1 MKNLFAQAQK
11 HKSRI
16 AIISAGQ
23 SYSYTDLISK
33 STELAHFLLRGRTD
47 LNGARIAFLMPPS
60 YEYTALMWAI
70 WRAGGIAVPLCEKH
84 PLASLTYVIED
95 TQAECLVYS
104 KEFKNKLEPLSQKV
118 TYSFDFEKAESQ
130 NITLDLAIEKERSAL
145 ILYTSGT
152 TGNPKGV
159 VTTHQNI
166 EAQITSLIHAW
177 EWSKED
183 HILNVLPM
191 HHVHGIIDVLSCA
204 LWSGACCEFLPRF
217 DSKKVFD
224 SFSRESINVFM
235 AVPTIYY
242 KLIAF
247 WKELSLTEQEEIS
260 SILNKFRLM
269 VSGSAALP
277 VSVLEAWKKIS
288 GHVLLERYGMT
299 EM

>member
-1 MKNLFAQAQK
+1 
-11 HKSRI
+11 
-16 AIISAGQ
+16 
-23 SYSYTDLISK
+23 
-33 STELAHFLLRGRTD
+33 
-47 LNGARIAFLMPPS
+47 MPPS
-60 YEYTALMWAI
+60 FEYTALMWAI

-104 KEFKNKLEPLSQKV
+104 KEFKNKLEPLSEKV
-118 TYSFDFEKAESQ
+118 TYSFGFEEAQSQ
-130 NITLDLAIEKERSAL
+130 NISLDLSIKKERSAL

-166 EAQITSLIHAW
+166 EAQITSLTHAW

-191 HHVHGIIDVLSCA
+191 HHVHGIINVLSCA

-224 SFSRESINVFM
+224 SFSKESIFS
-235 AVPTIYY
+235 TIDDHLLFIFINPIYRP
-242 KLIAF
+242 
-247 WKELSLTEQEEIS
+247 LSLCSQ
-260 SILNKFRLM
+260 
-269 VSGSAALP
+269 
-277 VSVLEAWKKIS
+277 
-288 GHVLLERYGMT
+288 
-299 EM
+299 

>member
-1 MKNLFAQAQK
+1 LK
-11 HKSRI
+11 
-16 AIISAGQ
+16 
-23 SYSYTDLISK
+23 
-33 STELAHFLLRGRTD
+33 
-47 LNGARIAFLMPPS
+47 
-60 YEYTALMWAI
+60 
-70 WRAGGIAVPLCEKH
+70 
-84 PLASLTYVIED
+84 
-95 TQAECLVYS
+95 
-104 KEFKNKLEPLSQKV
+104 
-118 TYSFDFEKAESQ
+118 
-130 NITLDLAIEKERSAL
+130 KERSAL

-166 EAQITSLIHAW
+166 EAQITSLTHAW

-191 HHVHGIIDVLSCA
+191 HHVHGIINVLSCA

-247 WKELSLTEQEEIS
+247 WKELPLTEQEGIS
-260 SILNKFRLM
+260 S
-269 VSGSAALP
+269 S
-277 VSVLEAWKKIS
+277 
-288 GHVLLERYGMT
+288 T
-299 EM
+299 